1 MRLDHI
7 ASPSFDPAATH
18 RFYTE
23 LLDAVLTFAVSGNAG
38 AQRWLLVE
46 YALGDTTLASLTY
59 AGMTPPRGGDLP
71 DDIRHVAFS
80 VADANG
86 LERRRA
92 AFSDAGVRF
101 KVELHAPD
109 DPTST
114 CTIPTAW

>member
-59 AGMTPPRGGDLP
+59 AGMTAPRGGDLP